1 MTRTKTKNSIATRI
15 NPKWLK
21 WAIAITVSLG
31 AILEVLDTSIV
42 NVAIPDIQANLGAT
56 ITDVSWVIT
65 GYAIAN
71 VIIIP
76 LTAWLGERFGQ
87 KRYFIFSLIG
97 FTISSVLCG
106 IAPNLSFLIASRILQ
121 GLCGGGL
128 LAKAQAIL
136 FQTFPPEEQGT
147 AQAVFGIGVIV
158 GPAIGPTL
166 GGYLTDSV
174 GWRWIF
180 FVNIPFGILAVLMA
194 ILFLPIDSQT
204 IKQSRAKV
212 DWWGIG
218 LLAIAVGSFQ
228 AFLGEGEQENWFDS
242 GFIITLAVVAAI
254 ALVLFIWRE
263 LTTTKPAVNIKV
275 LRHRSLAAGS
285 LYSAIL
291 GMGLYGALFAV
302 PIFAQN
308 VLNYTAMQTGMLL
321 FPGALAAG
329 IMMPVLGKLTG
340 KIDVRLLIGS
350 GAVII
355 SLVMFQL
362 AKINPDTGT
371 EALFYPLLWRG
382 LGTVLM
388 FLPLSLATLGSL
400 PKSDVPA
407 GSGFYNLTRQ
417 LGGSIGIAVLAT
429 LLDRR
434 KAFHYAILSDNV
446 SFYNE
451 ATNRRLN
458 ALIGAFKSKGVDAET
473 ARQQALQVISNTVN
487 LQASILSFE
496 DIFHVVGIVFLCS
509 LPLLL
514 LLGKGG
520 KANVTGVH

>member
-1 MTRTKTKNSIATRI
+1 MARTKTKNSVTARI
-15 NPKWLK
+15 NHKWLK

-76 LTAWLGERFGQ
+76 LTAWLGEVFGQ
-87 KRYFIFSLIG
+87 KRYFIFSLVG

-106 IAPNLSFLIASRILQ
+106 LAPNLSFLIASRILQ

-147 AQAVFGIGVIV
+147 AQAVFGVGVIV

-180 FVNIPFGILAVLMA
+180 FVNIPFGILAVVMA
-194 ILFLPIDSQT
+194 AIFLSQDFQ
-204 IKQSRAKV
+204 IARQAKAKV

-218 LLAIAVGSFQ
+218 LLAISVGSFQ
-228 AFLGEGEQENWFDS
+228 TFLGEGEQDNWFDS
-242 GFIITLAVVAAI
+242 SFIVTLAIVAAI
-254 ALVLFIWRE
+254 GLVLFIWRE
-263 LTTTKPAVNIKV
+263 LTTTKPAVDLKV

-285 LYSAIL
+285 FYSAIL

-302 PIFAQN
+302 PIFAQS

-329 IMMPVLGKLTG
+329 ILMPVLGK
-340 KIDVRLLIGS
+340 IDARILIGS
-350 GAVII
+350 GAVVT

-382 LGTVLM
+382 VGTVLM

-434 KAFHYAILSDNV
+434 EAFHRAILSDNV
-446 SFYNE
+446 SLYNA
-451 ATNRRLN
+451 ATNQRLD
-458 ALIGAFKSKGVDAET
+458 ALIGAFQSKGIDAET

-496 DIFHVVGIVFLCS
+496 DIFHVVGIAFLCS

-514 LLGKGG
+514 LLGKGD